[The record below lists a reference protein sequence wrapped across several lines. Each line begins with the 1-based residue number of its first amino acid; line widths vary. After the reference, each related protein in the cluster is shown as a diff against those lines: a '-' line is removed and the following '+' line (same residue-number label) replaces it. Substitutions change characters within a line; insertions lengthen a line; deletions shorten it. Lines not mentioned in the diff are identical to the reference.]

1 MVAFVL
7 VSVGSGGVFVGVGVA
22 LAVSPLSLL
31 LRCRRKGRSFL
42 RRKGFGMA
50 FSVAVSWP
58 NNARLSLPP
67 PSPLYILSKPFS
79 PPLISLGPPPSPTL
93 SLLTFL
99 CLSLPSRLSL
109 PLIFSLPIFIC
120 HPPPPS
126 SPPLRFH
133 FYNCCRAF
141 HSRNTSEACQQGIM
155 FLTMHCYRWGGH
167 GHRRCGQRR
176 CLALAS
182 PRHRR
187 RRRFPEYYRVH
198 TCVRKKKHPAIIHP
212 PDRPRFRFHPPF
224 IR

>member
-1 MVAFVL
+1 MAKQRP
-7 VSVGSGGVFVGVGVA
+7 
-22 LAVSPLSLL
+22 PLSPP
-31 LRCRRKGRSFL
+31 S
-42 RRKGFGMA
+42 
-50 FSVAVSWP
+50 
-58 NNARLSLPP
+58 LSIIHPVKTFLPP
-67 PSPLYILSKPFS
+67 PYLARSTSLFNPFS
-79 PPLISLGPPPSPTL
+79 AHISVSVSPFPSFSP
-93 SLLTFL
+93 SHFF
-99 CLSLPSRLSL
+99 SAHIYLPS
-109 PLIFSLPIFIC
+109 
-120 HPPPPS
+120 PPPS